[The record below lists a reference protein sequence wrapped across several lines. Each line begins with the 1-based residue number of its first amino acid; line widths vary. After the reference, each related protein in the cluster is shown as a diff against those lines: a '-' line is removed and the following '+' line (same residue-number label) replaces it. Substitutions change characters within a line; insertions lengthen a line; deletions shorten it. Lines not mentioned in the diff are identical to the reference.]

1 MIRGSITHPYII
13 GALAAAG
20 HKARILI
27 TDAHYSASTNV
38 NPAAQ
43 VVHLNLRPGLPTV
56 TDVLDALAQT
66 IAIEH
71 ATVIRATH
79 DARPCVVQDELRERL
94 SDLPDGTVVVEEIER
109 ADFYDRSR
117 SHELALC
124 IVTGDTRRFGNV
136 LLTVGVLR
144 TD

>member
-56 TDVLDALAQT
+56 TDVLDALVQT
-66 IAIEH
+66 VPLEH
-71 ATVIRATH
+71 AAVIRASE
-79 DARPCVVQDELRERL
+79 DARPCVIQDELRERL
-94 SDLPDGTVVVEEIER
+94 SALPDGAVALDEIER
-109 ADFYDRSR
+109 AEFYDRSR
-117 SHELALC
+117 GHEVALC
-124 IVTGDTRRFGNV
+124 IVTGDPRRFGNV

-144 TD
+144 TE

>member
-1 MIRGSITHPYII
+1 MIRGSVTHPYILS
-13 GALAAAG
+13 ALASAG

-27 TDAHYSASTNV
+27 ADGHYSSSTNV
-38 NPAAQ
+38 NPRAQ

-56 TDVLDALAQT
+56 TDVFDALAET

-71 ATVIRATH
+71 AAVIRASE
-79 DARPCVVQDELRERL
+79 DALPCVVQDELRARL
-94 SDLPDGTVVVEEIER
+94 MGLADGPVPMVEIER
-109 ADFYDRSR
+109 ADFYDQSR
-117 SHELALC
+117 GHELALC

-144 TD
+144 TE